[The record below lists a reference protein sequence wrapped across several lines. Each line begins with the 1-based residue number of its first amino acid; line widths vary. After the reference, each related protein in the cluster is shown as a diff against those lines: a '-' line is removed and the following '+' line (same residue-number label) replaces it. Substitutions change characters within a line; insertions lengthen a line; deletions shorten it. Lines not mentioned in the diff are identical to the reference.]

1 MEKQE
6 QAQNFLSFKEHQQF
20 KKIEKFLEIY
30 SKRKEIGTG
39 AFGSVFLGLH
49 RKTKMPCAIKT
60 IKKTSLKVH
69 KVYEELNKNELEVL
83 EKTIHPHIT
92 RIFELLEDSRN
103 YYIVMEVITGGNLLQ
118 KIGSLGAFTESQA
131 RTVIKQLLL
140 ALNYM
145 HSMQIM
151 HRDLKPENILCEENA
166 DDVDNRNI

>member
-1 MEKQE
+1 M
-6 QAQNFLSFKEHQQF
+6 
-20 KKIEKFLEIY
+20 
-30 SKRKEIGTG
+30 
-39 AFGSVFLGLH
+39 
-49 RKTKMPCAIKT
+49 
-60 IKKTSLKVH
+60 
-69 KVYEELNKNELEVL
+69 L

-92 RIFELLEDSRN
+92 RIFELLEDARN

-131 RTVIKQLLL
+131 CTVIKQLLL

-166 DDVDNRNI
+166 DDVDNKNIQIKLTDFGFATKYDPEKK